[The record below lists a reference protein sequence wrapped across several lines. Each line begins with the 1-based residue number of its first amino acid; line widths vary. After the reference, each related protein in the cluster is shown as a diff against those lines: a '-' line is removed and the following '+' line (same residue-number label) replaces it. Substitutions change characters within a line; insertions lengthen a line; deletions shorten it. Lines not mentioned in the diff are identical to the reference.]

1 MAYNP
6 NNPNGQTSSANS
18 APVVIANDQSA
29 ITVTGTVSANISGSI
44 SNTSFAVTQATAASL
59 NATVVGTGTFAVQ
72 AAQSGTWNIGTLT
85 TITNA
90 VTVSQGT
97 ATSLKTQAEN
107 YQGGTAVGSTNPLY
121 VTLASSATGGDSTF
135 HFVSATGTNAQ
146 LIVSGQRKVT
156 GWYIYNSNAS
166 ARKVNFYNSASNPPV
181 LNTTVLHSAIVIPG
195 LAATNVSF
203 PNGIDFSNGI
213 GISTVTDLT
222 DTGTTSVGI
231 NDLIINIYYK

>member
-44 SNTSFAVTQATAASL
+44 SNTSFASTQSGSWTVGLSAGTNAIGSITNTSFIASQATAANL
-59 NATVVGTGTFAVQ
+59 NATVV
-72 AAQSGTWNIGTLT
+72 QS
-85 TITNA
+85 
-90 VTVSQGT
+90 T
-97 ATSLKTQAEN
+97 ATNLKTQAEN

-121 VTLASSATGGDSTF
+121 VALASSATGGDSTF

-166 ARKVNFYNSASNPPV
+166 SRKVNFYNSAANPPV
-181 LNTTVLHSAIVIPG
+181 LNTTALHSAIVIPG